1 MKRLASGTIA
11 LAFGALVCGAAGAR
25 AQQAAATPAAA
36 ADQQQD
42 TRPGIAVLNFD
53 VNAVGVADREGE
65 MSLGPGLASMTLS
78 ELAAYPSVR
87 VVERT
92 QLQQILQEQN
102 LGHEG
107 RMDEATMSRIGK
119 LVGAR
124 YMVTGVLVDLHGNL
138 RLDVRVFDTE
148 TSVIGKTET
157 VMGKM
162 DNIFDIVPRAA
173 QQLIHDANLPQ
184 LERHAMEQF
193 RQQNPAPPTA
203 AVMAYSRAVLYAD
216 RGDTQRAV
224 EQYRR
229 ALVAFPNY
237 TQAKTDC
244 NRLQAGACAS

>member
-11 LAFGALVCGAAGAR
+11 LAFGVLVVGAGSAR

-36 ADQQQD
+36 QQTD
-42 TRPGIAVLNFD
+42 SRPGIAVLDFD
-53 VNAVGVADREGE
+53 VSTVATDHETFDA
-65 MSLGPGLASMTLS
+65 LGRGLAAMTLS
-78 ELAAYPSVR
+78 ELTANPAIR

-92 QLQQILQEQN
+92 QLQQILNEQN

-107 RMDEATMSRIGK
+107 RVDPGTLSRIGK
-119 LVGAR
+119 LIGAR
-124 YMVTGVLVDLHGNL
+124 YMVTGTLIDIAGNL
-138 RLDVRVFDTE
+138 RVDTRIFDTE
-148 TSVIGKTET
+148 TSEILKTES
-157 VMGKM
+157 VRGKM
-162 DNIFDIVPRAA
+162 DNVFDMVPQLA
-173 QQLIHDANLPQ
+173 QRLMHDANVPP

-229 ALVAFPNY
+229 ALAAFPQY

>member
-11 LAFGALVCGAAGAR
+11 LAFGALVYGAAGAR

-42 TRPGIAVLNFD
+42 TRPTIAILDFD
-53 VNAVGVADREGE
+53 IGATIGQDPDDYQALRR
-65 MSLGPGLASMTLS
+65 GLAAMTIS
-78 ELAAYPSVR
+78 ELAVNPAVR
-87 VVERT
+87 VVERA
-92 QLQQILQEQN
+92 QIQQILQEQD
-102 LGHEG
+102 LAKSDRVDPQTALRVG
-107 RMDEATMSRIGK
+107 RLLNAK
-119 LVGAR
+119 
-124 YMVTGVLVDLHGNL
+124 YMVTGTIY
-138 RLDVRVFDTE
+138 DVRGDFRIDARLFNVETTQIIKTQRVTGKLDNVFDLVTRLA
-148 TSVIGKTET
+148 GDL
-157 VMGKM
+157 M
-162 DNIFDIVPRAA
+162 R
-173 QQLIHDANLPQ
+173 DANLPP
-184 LERHAMEQF
+184 LERRAMEEHRSQG
-193 RQQNPAPPTA
+193 APPTA

>member
-1 MKRLASGTIA
+1 MKRLAPGTIA

-42 TRPGIAVLNFD
+42 MRPTVAILDFD
-53 VNAVGVADREGE
+53 VGASIGQDPDDYQALRK
-65 MSLGPGLASMTLS
+65 GLAAMTIS
-78 ELAAYPSVR
+78 ELAVNPAVR
-87 VVERT
+87 VVERA
-92 QLQQILQEQN
+92 QIQQILQEQD
-102 LGHEG
+102 LAKSD
-107 RMDEATMSRIGK
+107 RVDPQTALRIGK
-119 LVGAR
+119 LLNVR
-124 YMVTGVLVDLHGNL
+124 YMVTGTLYDVRGDFRIDARLFDVETSQILQTERVAG
-138 RLDVRVFDTE
+138 RLDNVFDLVTRLAGALMRD
-148 TSVIGKTET
+148 T
-157 VMGKM
+157 
-162 DNIFDIVPRAA
+162 
-173 QQLIHDANLPQ
+173 HLPP
-184 LERHAMEQF
+184 LERRAMEERRSQG
-193 RQQNPAPPTA
+193 APPTA